1 MPAPSAPMKVRA
13 PSLKMPVSTDTLLGG
28 RVSIRQPVGGY
39 RTAIDPVLLAAAV
52 AAKAGEAVLDAGCG
66 TGAASLCLAA
76 RVAGVQIFGLDAEP
90 EFISLARESAELSGF
105 QPAPIFEVAD
115 LMDFAETSGRQGA
128 FDQVMT
134 NPPYRTAAS
143 GNPPKHRLKRA
154 AHVEGRVALA
164 EWIGHCFALL
174 RPGGGFTMIYS
185 HDRLLE
191 VRSLIE
197 ARAARAVIHPLW
209 PKRQNQDKGQ
219 GAKRF
224 IIQAINTPPK
234 GAGEVRVSDGLVL
247 HRADGSFSAAAG
259 RILKGGEALPPL
271 AQAPQSDLS

>member
-1 MPAPSAPMKVRA
+1 MR
-13 PSLKMPVSTDTLLGG
+13 L
-28 RVSIRQPVGGY
+28 RQPASGY

-90 EFISLARESAELSGF
+90 EFISLARESAGLSGF

-115 LMDFAETSGRQGA
+115 LMDYAETSGRQGA

-154 AHVEGRVALA
+154 AHVEGGLTLA

-174 RPGGGFTMIYS
+174 RPGGTFTLIHS
-185 HDRLLE
+185 HERLA
-191 VRSLIE
+191 E
-197 ARAARAVIHPLW
+197 ARALVEGRAAEIVIHPLW
-209 PKRQNQDKGQ
+209 PKRRGV

-224 IIQAINTPPK
+224 ILRAVNAPPK
-234 GAGEVRVSDGLVL
+234 GAGEVRVGDGLVL
-247 HRADGSFSAAAG
+247 HRADGSFSAAAE

-271 AQAPQSDLS
+271 RIGGAAA